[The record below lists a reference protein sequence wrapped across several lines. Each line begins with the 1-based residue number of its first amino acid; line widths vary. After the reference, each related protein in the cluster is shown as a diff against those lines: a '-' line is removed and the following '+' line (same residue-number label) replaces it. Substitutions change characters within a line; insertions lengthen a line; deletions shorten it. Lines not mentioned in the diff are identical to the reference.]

1 MLASTSHELLRQ
13 LGSYH
18 QHRLGRQPVP
28 AAPPDAS
35 PYALPDSILKLI
47 EEQEALQ
54 AQGNSGAE
62 EQQQNL
68 GSLYS
73 KAAGDGELLDE
84 GVTQLLDLM
93 RPTETS
99 VFADLGSGKGG
110 ALFRVAAAASLSH
123 CYGIELIVP
132 KHVAATSALEALRPS
147 LRTPIT
153 LLQGDVIDLP
163 SWASPEKEPR
173 LADLTHAF
181 ANTVLFDDFLLRRM
195 AAALG
200 DREAF
205 PKLQSVVST
214 RELPSQPHL
223 ARVGSIP
230 LTCSWNA
237 NVKGHVYVPSD
248 LAERPEEAWRE
259 SVPMLER
266 FLCDGGSCT
275 LPAALQWRSGTYIRL
290 PR

>member
-1 MLASTSHELLRQ
+1 MLGSHELLRQ
-13 LGSYH
+13 LGAYH
-18 QHRLGRQPVP
+18 QHRLGQPAP
-28 AAPPDAS
+28 ASPPDAS
-35 PYALPDSILKLI
+35 PHALPDSILKLI

-62 EQQQNL
+62 EPPPQQNL

-73 KAAGDGELLDE
+73 KAATDGELLDE
-84 GVTQLLDLM
+84 GVTQLLDLIQP
-93 RPTETS
+93 RETS

-110 ALFRVAAAASLSH
+110 ALFRVAAAARMSH
-123 CYGIELIVP
+123 CYGIELIMP
-132 KHVAATSALEALRPS
+132 KHVAATRTLDALRPN
-147 LRTPIT
+147 LCTPMT
-153 LLQGDVIDLP
+153 LLQGDVIELP

-181 ANTVLFDDFLLRRM
+181 SCSVMFDDFLLRRM
-195 AAALG
+195 AVALG

-205 PKLQSVVST
+205 PKLQSFVSM
-214 RELPSQPHL
+214 RELPSQPYL
-223 ARVGSIP
+223 ARVGSIR

-248 LAERPEEAWRE
+248 LAERPEEDWRE

-275 LPAALQWRSGTYIRL
+275 LPAALQWPSGTYIRL